1 MQLKETKTIKKVSI
15 FANSQKA
22 ESSTLVHEIHSYLQ
36 MRGIAD
42 DIYLTLD
49 ANDIKGVDKDT
60 DLAIILGGDGTV
72 LSCARLLHAYGIP
85 MLAVNLGTFGFITE
99 IAKNEWK
106 VAFEEYER
114 GIAQVSRRVMI
125 RVSVNRKN
133 KRVFQSH
140 SLNEVT
146 ISSSGLSKMISLHLY
161 INETLAGLFRSDGV
175 IVSTPTGSTGY
186 SLAAGGPI
194 LDVHLDALIINPIC
208 PFTLSNRPLVVSGD
222 DIVKAT
228 VDKGQRT
235 KIALSVDGQV
245 LFLLEEDDE
254 IVIEKSRS
262 KALLIES
269 TKRNYYEVIRDKLN
283 WSGGLHA

>member
-1 MQLKETKTIKKVSI
+1 MQSVEAKSIKKVSI
-15 FANSQKA
+15 FANNQKP
-22 ESSTLVHEIHSYLQ
+22 ESSKLVQEIHSYLKE
-36 MRGIAD
+36 RGIAD
-42 DIYLTLD
+42 DIYLTVD
-49 ANDIKGVDKDT
+49 ASDIKGVDKET

-99 IAKNEWK
+99 IAKNEWRL
-106 VAFEEYER
+106 AFQEYEK
-114 GIAQVSRRVMI
+114 GIAKVSRRVMI
-125 RVSVNRKN
+125 RVGVHRKEQ
-133 KRVFQSH
+133 RVFQSH

-175 IVSTPTGSTGY
+175 IISTPTGSTGY

-222 DIVKAT
+222 DIIKAV
-228 VDKGQRT
+228 VDEGQKT
-235 KIALSVDGQV
+235 QIALSVDGQV
-245 LFLLEEDDE
+245 LFLLEEGDE

>member
-1 MQLKETKTIKKVSI
+1 MHSLEAKKIKKVSI
-15 FANSQKA
+15 FANNQKA
-22 ESSTLVHEIHSYLQ
+22 EASPLVEEIHSYLTK
-36 MRGIAD
+36 REID
-42 DIYLTLD
+42 VDIYLTVD
-49 ANDIKGVDKDT
+49 ASDITGVDNT
-60 DLAIILGGDGTV
+60 SDLAIILGGDGTV

-114 GIAQVSRRVMI
+114 NIAQVSRRVMI
-125 RVSVNRKN
+125 RVGVHRKG

-140 SLNEVT
+140 SLNE
-146 ISSSGLSKMISLHLY
+146 ISISASGLSKMISLHLY
-161 INETLAGLFRSDGV
+161 INNTLTGLFRSDGV

-222 DIVKAT
+222 DVIKAI
-228 VDKGQRT
+228 VDKGQKT
-235 KIALSVDGQV
+235 QIALTVDGQV
-245 LFLLEEDDE
+245 LFLLEEEDE
-254 IVIEKSRS
+254 IVVEKSRS